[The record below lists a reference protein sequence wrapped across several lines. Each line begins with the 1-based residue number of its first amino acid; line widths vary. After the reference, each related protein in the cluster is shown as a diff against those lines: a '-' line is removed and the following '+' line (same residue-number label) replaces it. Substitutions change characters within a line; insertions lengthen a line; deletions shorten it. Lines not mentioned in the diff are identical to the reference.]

1 MFSLPLLPPST
12 IPSPHTLHHH
22 RPRSPS
28 PPPSGPQTARH
39 RQSRDEAKRLLHAR
53 SALATLTFEESQ
65 IAARK
70 TSVRTY
76 GATWIRPPGVPKTL
90 QAMTEEEAE
99 RVEAE
104 EEERRA
110 RGVADLEAQQALQE
124 AREAAEEAGEEGEGE
139 RDLDDDVPDA
149 EEDAGD
155 MDGEDEEDGTEER
168 DLDDEVPDADDGQE
182 EGTVGSVTFNEES
195 MLGGNSLLHNGSP
208 TSPTSPHYT
217 DDEGDE
223 SNWQQQEEAARLEV
237 AELTGAA
244 QDLEDL
250 GLDMD
255 RDLDADEDDHGLG
268 MSRDL
273 DADSE
278 MAGERNLDDSVPEAG
293 SYQHTD
299 TEASLSSDEESGL
312 RSSFIGATRA
322 SARSLR
328 SGRALRTP
336 ALDAQSGN
344 GLQARMRSQVQV
356 ADGLD
361 LSLNLSS
368 SIVESSMVEGSSPVL
383 QRNAGGRGRGAR
395 GRGGRMS

>member
-1 MFSLPLLPPST
+1 
-12 IPSPHTLHHH
+12 
-22 RPRSPS
+22 
-28 PPPSGPQTARH
+28 
-39 RQSRDEAKRLLHAR
+39 
-53 SALATLTFEESQ
+53 
-65 IAARK
+65 
-70 TSVRTY
+70 
-76 GATWIRPPGVPKTL
+76 
-90 QAMTEEEAE
+90 MTEEEAE
-99 RVEAE
+99 RIEAE

-124 AREAAEEAGEEGEGE
+124 AREAAEEAGEEGE

-149 EEDAGD
+149 EEDVGD
-155 MDGEDEEDGTEER
+155 EDEDDGMEGR

-217 DDEGDE
+217 EEDPDE
-223 SNWQQQEEAARLEV
+223 SNWQQQQEAAARLEV

-255 RDLDADEDDHGLG
+255 RDLDADVEDHGLG

-273 DADSE
+273 DADSDEEE
-278 MAGERNLDDSVPEAG
+278 MAGRERNLDDSVPEAG

-299 TEASLSSDEESGL
+299 TEASISSSDDDASGL
-312 RSSFIGATRA
+312 RSSSFVATRA
-322 SARSLR
+322 SGRSAR
-328 SGRALRTP
+328 SGRAVRTP

-344 GLQARMRSQVQV
+344 GLQARMRSRVHA
-356 ADGLD
+356 ADGMD
-361 LSLNLSS
+361 QSLNLSS
-368 SIVESSMVEGSSPVL
+368 SIVESSMLEGSSPVL
-383 QRNAGGRGRGAR
+383 QRGNVGGGRGRG
-395 GRGGRMS
+395 RGGGRTS